1 MARPHGVGRWAA
13 LGLWLAPL
21 ALALPLAAGAEG
33 LDLAPARACL
43 ERNVPRSSVS
53 FEVEFVKT
61 DRIGGE
67 RTSRALV
74 LGKKMDDGM
83 RRIVLRFERPL
94 EMRGT
99 AMLMIESPSGPS
111 DFYVWSPGER
121 RVRRVSG
128 RSNSG
133 LFGTDFSYDDFENW
147 RSFQKH
153 GKAERLPDAKVEG
166 RPVYVIS
173 SAPAAGEES
182 SYERIVTSV
191 DQETCVVLQV
201 DSYEP
206 GGRLRKVLHADPAKV
221 DHVGALTIA
230 TAIELEDK
238 LDQTHTRV
246 SLDKVQLD
254 TAIPDARFRPADLS
268 SGN

>member
-1 MARPHGVGRWAA
+1 MGRPHGVGTLAGLGLLVALAA
-13 LGLWLAPL
+13 LARATG
-21 ALALPLAAGAEG
+21 AAG
-33 LDLAPARACL
+33 LDLAPATACF
-43 ERNVPRSSVS
+43 ERNAPKSTVS
-53 FEVEFVKT
+53 FAVEFVKT

-74 LGKKMDDGM
+74 MGKKLNDGL
-83 RRIVLRFERPL
+83 RRIVLRFDRPL
-94 EMRGT
+94 EMHGT
-99 AMLMIESPSGPS
+99 AMLMIESADGPS

-121 RVRRVSG
+121 KVRRVSG
-128 RSNSG
+128 RNNSG

-153 GKAERLPDAKVEG
+153 GKAERLPDAKVG
-166 RPVYVIS
+166 DRAVYVIS
-173 SAPAAGEES
+173 GQPAAGEES
-182 SYERIVTSV
+182 SYERIVTSI
-191 DQETCVVLQV
+191 DRDTCVVLQV

-206 GGRLRKVLHADPAKV
+206 GGRLRKVLHADPAKIEQ
-221 DHVGALTIA
+221 VGELQFA
-230 TAIELEDK
+230 TAIDLEDK

-254 TAIPDARFRPADLS
+254 VAIPDSRFRPADLS

>member
-1 MARPHGVGRWAA
+1 MARPHVLGGMAA
-13 LGLWLAPL
+13 LGLVL
-21 ALALPLAAGAEG
+21 LPGTPARAVA

-43 ERNVPRSSVS
+43 ERNAPKSTVS
-53 FEVEFVKT
+53 FQAEFVKT
-61 DRIGGE
+61 DRVGGE
-67 RTSRALV
+67 RTSRATV
-74 LGKKMDDGM
+74 LGKKLDDGL
-83 RRIVLRFERPL
+83 RRIVVRFDRPP
-94 EMRGT
+94 EVHGT
-99 AMLMIESPSGPS
+99 AMLMIEGADAPSA
-111 DFYVWSPGER
+111 FYVWSPDER

-153 GKAERLPDAKVEG
+153 GHAERLPDAKLGG
-166 RPVYVIS
+166 RTVYVVS

-182 SYERIVTSV
+182 SYEKIVTSV

-201 DSYEP
+201 DSYEN
-206 GGRLRKVLHADPAKV
+206 GGRLKKVLHADPAKIQK
-221 DHVGALTIA
+221 VGDLEIA
-230 TAIELEDK
+230 TAVDLEDK
-238 LDQTHTRV
+238 IDNTHTRV

-254 TAIPDARFRPADLS
+254 VEIPDSRFRPADLS

>member
-1 MARPHGVGRWAA
+1 MARPQGVGTLAG
-13 LGLWLAPL
+13 LGLWLA
-21 ALALPLAAGAEG
+21 LALPARAEG

-43 ERNVPRSSVS
+43 ERNAPKSSVS
-53 FEVEFVKT
+53 FLVEFVKT

-67 RTSRALV
+67 RISRALV
-74 LGKKMDDGM
+74 MGKKLDDGL
-83 RRIVLRFERPL
+83 RRIVLRFDRPL
-94 EMRGT
+94 EIHGT
-99 AMLMIESPSGPS
+99 AMLMIESANGPS

-153 GKAERLPDAKVEG
+153 GKAERQADGKIGE
-166 RPVYVIS
+166 RSVYVIS
-173 SAPAAGEES
+173 SAPAAGEQS
-182 SYERIVTSV
+182 SYERIVSSV
-191 DQETCVVLQV
+191 DQETCVVL
-201 DSYEP
+201 
-206 GGRLRKVLHADPAKV
+206 HADPAKIV
-221 DHVGALTIA
+221 QVGPLQIA

-238 LDQTHTRV
+238 LDQTRTRV
-246 SLDKVQLD
+246 TLEDVKLD

>member
-1 MARPHGVGRWAA
+1 MGRPHGVGTLAG
-13 LGLWLAPL
+13 LGLWF
-21 ALALPLAAGAEG
+21 ALAAPVRAGAAEG
-33 LDLAPARACL
+33 LDLAPATTCL
-43 ERNVPRSSVS
+43 ERNAPKSTVS

-74 LGKKMDDGM
+74 MGKKLDDGM
-83 RRIVLRFERPL
+83 RRIVLRFDRPL
-94 EMRGT
+94 EMHGT
-99 AMLMIESPSGPS
+99 AMLMIESASGPS
-111 DFYVWSPGER
+111 DFYVWSPGEHK
-121 RVRRVSG
+121 VRRVSG

-153 GKAERLPDAKVEG
+153 GTAERMPDAKVAD
-166 RPVYVIS
+166 RAVYVIS
-173 SAPAAGEES
+173 SRPAAGEQS

-191 DQETCVVLQV
+191 DQSSCVVLQV

-206 GGRLRKVLHADPAKV
+206 GGRLRKVLHADPAKIEQ
-221 DHVGALTIA
+221 VGALQFA
-230 TAIELEDK
+230 TAIDLEDK

-254 TAIPDARFRPADLS
+254 VAIPDSRFRPADLS

>member
-1 MARPHGVGRWAA
+1 MARPQGVGTLAG
-13 LGLWLAPL
+13 LGLWLA
-21 ALALPLAAGAEG
+21 LALPARAEG
-33 LDLAPARACL
+33 LELAPARACL
-43 ERNVPRSSVS
+43 ERNAPKSSVS
-53 FEVEFVKT
+53 FLVEFVKT

-67 RTSRALV
+67 RISRALV
-74 LGKKMDDGM
+74 MGKKLDDGL
-83 RRIVLRFERPL
+83 RRIVLRFDRPL
-94 EMRGT
+94 EIHGT
-99 AMLMIESPSGPS
+99 AMLMIESANGPS

-153 GKAERLPDAKVEG
+153 GKAERQADGKIGE
-166 RPVYVIS
+166 RSVYVIS
-173 SAPAAGEES
+173 SAPAAGEQS
-182 SYERIVTSV
+182 SYERIVSSV
-191 DQETCVVLQV
+191 DQETCVVLEI

-206 GGRLRKVLHADPAKV
+206 GGRLRKVLHADPAKIV
-221 DHVGALTIA
+221 QVGPLQIA

-238 LDQTHTRV
+238 LDQTRTRV
-246 SLDKVQLD
+246 TLEDVKLD